1 MTEPSLFSHQITS
14 PYSSA
19 PSSASLCASSS
30 FSSSPSALSALN
42 TIIRN
47 DPDSIPTNS
56 NPTAGATTNAIV
68 DASTTPPVPN
78 DAATQTLTADAAS
91 KKRASTTSVKTGGS
105 GGPPRKR
112 TTRAC
117 DQCNQLRTKC
127 DGRNPCAHCTEFSL
141 ECGYLRVPL
150 KRGKA
155 SKTYIESTKEK
166 KAALAAAMAVATAA
180 KNNGEPIPPE
190 VMMLLSKQKN
200 NKFVASL
207 TKTDGIKVQKDG
219 TAGEKSTRKAS
230 NPALHDSTSKSLG
243 LNGKHPATTDKDFH
257 ETSNTHLITPLFP
270 SKHTNSSGNNNGAKT
285 TALGNDTNDNGDT
298 GSTSDSQRQDEFGID
313 PHGITFEDIVSPNTS
328 WLLNLV
334 SSSLDTHP
342 TKPTFPETKL
352 DDQSPPVFTN
362 RPFSDSMVIG
372 STTNTHTTSHASVNV
387 LTTDF
392 RYQST
397 QSHAMLRNQSPGHSP
412 HQHQPPSQHNQ
423 SEGVDPESL
432 TRFPI
437 LNTIKHMLGRLPM
450 PFIEHLLESYFSYST
465 HLLAHIVRKS
475 SILSPTNPRKSSP
488 ALIFSCLLV
497 AAHYSDNPLM
507 SGSPSARE
515 NVIRRLTDLTISN
528 LTTAHQVT
536 PAAIID
542 DVIAYIHL
550 GTMVSAS
557 EYKGLSLRFW
567 STAWALSKEL
577 KLGTECPDLP
587 EEAREERRR
596 TWWLLYI
603 VDRHLGLCYNRPL
616 AILDSEST
624 SLYRPV
630 DDAIWLSDQELTPAE
645 LDPTRIQ
652 GLCHHV
658 TGQGLFGYFLP
669 LMTILGSLLEL
680 HHLQQNPI
688 LPHDEINK
696 IMRASI
702 KSHLDQY
709 VNSLKNWNT
718 VPCAN
723 IYENAWRDY
732 AYQISHVMHILS
744 LISWDPLDLLNSIDD
759 TLLNSPEFGEATLH
773 AISAANH
780 TRRILTMDADLMLM
794 PFFFGIYLLQSSF
807 VLLFLVDRVETKV
820 AQDVVVA
827 CETVVHAHEVCV
839 VTLNTEYQRNFR
851 RVMRSTINIL
861 NMYRDSAVISGSGGN
876 DDDASLGIPHGASDS
891 PHLSP
896 PLGMADLANTQ
907 FFEAQKTREKDL
919 ARKRRNDVL
928 GLYRWSS
935 GGHGLAV

>member
-1 MTEPSLFSHQITS
+1 
-14 PYSSA
+14 
-19 PSSASLCASSS
+19 
-30 FSSSPSALSALN
+30 
-42 TIIRN
+42 
-47 DPDSIPTNS
+47 
-56 NPTAGATTNAIV
+56 
-68 DASTTPPVPN
+68 
-78 DAATQTLTADAAS
+78 
-91 KKRASTTSVKTGGS
+91 
-105 GGPPRKR
+105 
-112 TTRAC
+112 
-117 DQCNQLRTKC
+117 
-127 DGRNPCAHCTEFSL
+127 
-141 ECGYLRVPL
+141 
-150 KRGKA
+150 
-155 SKTYIESTKEK
+155 
-166 KAALAAAMAVATAA
+166 MAVATAA
-180 KNNGEPIPPE
+180 KANGEPIPPE
-190 VMMLLSKQKN
+190 VILLLSKQKN
-200 NKFVASL
+200 NKFAASL
-207 TKTDGIKVQKDG
+207 AKSDALKQDN
-219 TAGEKSTRKAS
+219 TAAEKSNRKAS
-230 NPALHDSTSKSLG
+230 NPALHDSTSKSLV
-243 LNGKHPATTDKDFH
+243 LDDKHPATTDKDFH
-257 ETSNTHLITPLFP
+257 ETSNTHPITPLFP
-270 SKHTNSSGNNNGAKT
+270 SKHIDNSGDNNSAKIITISHGTNDSGNSSSNNN
-285 TALGNDTNDNGDT
+285 
-298 GSTSDSQRQDEFGID
+298 SDRQQQDDFGID
-313 PHGITFEDIVSPNTS
+313 SQGIILEDVVSPNTS

-342 TKPTFPETKL
+342 TKPTFPETKI
-352 DDQSPPVFTN
+352 DDQSPPAFSN
-362 RPFSDSMVIG
+362 RSFSDSMIIA
-372 STTNTHTTSHASVNV
+372 STTSSHTHITSHASVNV
-387 LTTDF
+387 LTNDF
-392 RYQST
+392 RYQPA
-397 QSHAMLRNQSPGHSP
+397 QSHAILQNQSPGHSP
-412 HQHQPPSQHNQ
+412 HQHQPPSSQLGNNNL
-423 SEGVDPESL
+423 STGVALESS

-437 LNTIKHMLGRLPM
+437 LNTIEHMLGRLPM
-450 PFIEHLLESYFSYST
+450 PFVEHLLESYFSYST

-515 NVIRRLTDLTISN
+515 NIIRRLTDLTISN

-577 KLGTECPDLP
+577 KLGIECPDLP

-630 DDAIWLSDQELTPAE
+630 DDVIWLSDQELTPAE
-645 LDPTRIQ
+645 LDPTRIK
-652 GLCHHV
+652 GLCHYV
-658 TGQGLFGYFLP
+658 TGQSLFGYFLP

-688 LPHDEINK
+688 LPHEEINK
-696 IMRASI
+696 MMRASI

-709 VNSLKNWNT
+709 TNSLNHWNT

-759 TLLNSPEFGEATLH
+759 TLLLSPEFGEATLH

-807 VLLFLVDRVETKV
+807 VLLFLVDRVEAKV
-820 AQDVVVA
+820 AQDVVIA

-861 NMYRDSAVISGSGGN
+861 NMHRDSVVICNSGDGGGDDGTSSTSSG
-876 DDDASLGIPHGASDS
+876 SLGIPHNSSDS

-896 PLGMADLANTQ
+896 PLGMADLANRQ
-907 FFEAQKTREKDL
+907 FFEAQKSREKDL